1 MATTRKE
8 KTHSV
13 AEVDALVDENGSRI
27 DVPQDSD
34 LKVAGEHDETVGAT
48 GPTNWFLYGLIGLAI
63 IVAVILLMQ
72 LLTGAPG
79 TAVQP
84 GSPVSAPVTEPAVPA
99 S

>member
-1 MATTRKE
+1 MATTRKD

-13 AEVDALVDENGSRI
+13 AEVDSLVDENGSRI
-27 DVPQDSD
+27 ELPPDSD

-48 GPTNWFLYGLIGLAI
+48 GPTNWLLYGLIGLAI

-84 GSPVSAPVTEPAVPA
+84 GSPVSAPVVEPAVPA